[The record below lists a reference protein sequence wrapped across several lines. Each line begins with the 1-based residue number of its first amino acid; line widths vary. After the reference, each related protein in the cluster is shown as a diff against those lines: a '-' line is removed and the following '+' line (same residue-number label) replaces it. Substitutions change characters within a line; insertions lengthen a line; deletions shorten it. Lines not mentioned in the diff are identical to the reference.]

1 MITIVGL
8 GNPGD
13 AYTNTRHNV
22 GWLVLE
28 QCMRTHALPSFVK
41 SSAYSAQISEGVLA
55 GKEISILFPLTF
67 MNNSGVSVSKR
78 IGRNGKSREVIVVHD
93 DVDLPFG
100 TVRVGVARGAGGH
113 NGVESITTELGTND
127 FVRVRIGVGKKNIFG
142 VVRRPQGDALADFVL
157 GAFSARERREIED
170 TIAPKVDQA
179 LLYIVTEGVEKAMQ
193 IINAEQV

>member
-1 MITIVGL
+1 MVTIVGL
-8 GNPGD
+8 GNPGETY
-13 AYTNTRHNV
+13 ATTRHNV

-28 QCMRTHALPSFVK
+28 HFIRSHAVPSCVK
-41 SSAYSAQISEGVLA
+41 SSAYNAHISEGMLE

-78 IGRNGKSREVIVVHD
+78 IGKKGNAREVVVVHD

-113 NGVESITTELGTND
+113 NGVQSITTELGTND
-127 FVRVRIGVGKKNIFG
+127 FIRVRVGVGKKNIFG

-157 GAFSARERREIED
+157 GAFSARELKEIEE
-170 TIAPKVDQA
+170 TIAPKVDEA
-179 LLYIVTEGVEKAMQ
+179 LVCIVTEGVEKAMQ
-193 IINAEQV
+193 KVNAE